1 MFGCDFERQRG
12 LACRLGSQALPPG
25 RLPKLNSANTRSML
39 VTASC
44 GWRSATSAVFNL
56 LQEFY

>member
-1 MFGCDFERQRG
+1 
-12 LACRLGSQALPPG
+12 
-25 RLPKLNSANTRSML
+25 ML